1 VAEDPTW
8 GGGENHLVADDKR
21 SRGCEPSNRNRS
33 PTEGVPMKLTV
44 LRAIPLVL
52 VTAVAAL
59 VVSGVP
65 RFKNAKHGFDYVVGE
80 IAWLGFLVAALSL
93 LILVAV
99 AVGRLISRRRSVPA
113 RA

>member
-1 VAEDPTW
+1 
-8 GGGENHLVADDKR
+8 
-21 SRGCEPSNRNRS
+21 
-33 PTEGVPMKLTV
+33 MKLTV

-52 VTAVAAL
+52 VPT
-59 VVSGVP
+59 VVCLLISGIG

-80 IAWLGFLVAALSL
+80 IVWLGFLAGALTV

-99 AVGRLISRRRSVPA
+99 AVFRRVSERGAAGA